1 MVDMGNPSS
10 GFVSSLYA
18 AISVAINYIA
28 PPIASMVPGTI
39 FLPIGLLLNG
49 WSAQNHVFWL
59 VPDIVSSLCHCLP
72 FFRNDTNACLRE
84 TFSSAQE

>member
-1 MVDMGNPSS
+1 MGNPSS

-18 AISVAINYIA
+18 LISVAINYIA

-59 VPDIVSSLCHCLP
+59 VPDIVSTPCLCRP
-72 FFRNDTNACLRE
+72 FFRNDAIAYVRGTSL
-84 TFSSAQE
+84 SAQE